1 MMCIESKSDASAH
14 EGNVHPLRVSDP
26 KIRVQLQLAGLRYMI
41 TRANWLI
48 SEANILGIA
57 LKAGLMT
64 SAEVDAE
71 LDRMGALDLV
81 YPDLMIASMERGW

>member
-1 MMCIESKSDASAH
+1 
-14 EGNVHPLRVSDP
+14 
-26 KIRVQLQLAGLRYMI
+26 MI

-48 SEANILGIA
+48 SEANTLGIA